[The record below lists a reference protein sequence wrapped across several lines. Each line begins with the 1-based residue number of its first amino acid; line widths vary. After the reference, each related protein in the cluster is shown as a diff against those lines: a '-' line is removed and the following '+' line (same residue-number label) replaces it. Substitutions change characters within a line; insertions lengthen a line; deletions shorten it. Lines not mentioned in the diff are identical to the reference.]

1 MTEINTRSLPDKLT
15 YESALALSMSLAD
28 FERNANQPT
37 HSTFHL
43 ERMRLLTKLLGNPQ
57 SSVPSIHIAGT
68 KGKGSTCAMVS
79 SALSKA
85 GLKVGLTTSPHL
97 HSVTERIRIGF
108 EPISK
113 DLFTNLVR
121 YLWPFV
127 RRVEVDGNYGAPTWF
142 EFMIV
147 AAFQHFQDEKADIQ
161 VVETGL
167 GGRLDATNILRPIL
181 TSITSISIDHAT
193 ILGDNI
199 KDIAKE
205 KAGIIK
211 EAVPVIVAP
220 QQRSSDA
227 FNVISEVAQA
237 QNAPLVDVSQSYPVE
252 IAQAGLFGQSICV
265 TGNLS
270 TYKFDLPLLGK
281 YQADNAATAIAVL
294 ESLVKE
300 GYVINKGAIE
310 EGLSCVEWPARLEI
324 VNELDPFI
332 VVDGAHNPYSARC
345 LVDAIDLMKKSE
357 MESQGEIILVFG
369 ALKNHDCSGIL
380 REFLRLDP
388 ILIPVSSRHP
398 KAAPHID
405 IVKYADEIGILVDE
419 GSRAG
424 FENLPHAMEYALS
437 RTGAKDMV
445 LGAGSLSVAAEII
458 EWKRKIAPELYPGLL
473 LDTVVGKDPNNR

>member
-1 MTEINTRSLPDKLT
+1 MNDINTRPLPDRLT
-15 YESALALSMSLAD
+15 YEGALALSMSLAD
-28 FERNANQPT
+28 FERNVNQPT

-68 KGKGSTCAMVS
+68 KGKGSTCAMVAS
-79 SALSKA
+79 VLAKA

-97 HSVTERIRIGF
+97 HSVTERIRVGL

-121 YLWPFV
+121 HLWPFV
-127 RRVEVDGNYGAPTWF
+127 RKVEVVGNYGAPTWF
-142 EFMIV
+142 EFMIG
-147 AAFQHFQDEKADIQ
+147 AAFQHFQDEEADIQ

-181 TSITSISIDHAT
+181 TSITSISIDHAA
-193 ILGDNI
+193 ILGDNVQ
-199 KDIAKE
+199 DIAKE

-211 EAVPVIVAP
+211 ETVPVIVAP
-220 QQRSSDA
+220 QQKYSDA
-227 FNVISEVAQA
+227 FNVISGAAQA
-237 QNAPLVDVSQSYPVE
+237 RNAPLVDVSQSHPVE
-252 IAQAGLFGQSICV
+252 IVQAGLFGQRIRV

-281 YQADNAATAIAVL
+281 YQADNAATAIAVV
-294 ESLVKE
+294 ESLVKQ
-300 GYVINKGAIE
+300 GYVINKSAVE
-310 EGLSCVEWPARLEI
+310 EGLSGVEWPARLEI
-324 VNELDPFI
+324 VNKLDPLI

-357 MESQGEIILVFG
+357 LDSLGETILVFG

-380 REFLRLDP
+380 REFSRLDP

-398 KAAPHID
+398 KAAPHTD
-405 IVKYADEIGILVDE
+405 IVNCADEIGILVDE
-419 GSRAG
+419 GSRTG
-424 FENLPHAMEYALS
+424 FENLTHAMEYALS
-437 RTGAKDMV
+437 RTTSRDMI
-445 LGAGSLSVAAEII
+445 LGTGSLSVAAEII
-458 EWKRKIAPELYPGLL
+458 EWKRKVVPELYPDFSA
-473 LDTVVGKDPNNR
+473 DTVAGNDPNKR

>member
-1 MTEINTRSLPDKLT
+1 M
-15 YESALALSMSLAD
+15 
-28 FERNANQPT
+28 NQPT

-43 ERMRLLTKLLGNPQ
+43 ERMRLLTELLGNPQ

-68 KGKGSTCAMVS
+68 KGKGSTCAMVTS
-79 SALSKA
+79 VLSKA

-97 HSVTERIRIGF
+97 HSVTERIRMGL

-113 DLFTNLVR
+113 DLFTDLVR

-142 EFMIV
+142 EFMIG
-147 AAFQHFQDEKADIQ
+147 AAFQHFRDEEADIQ

-181 TSITSISIDHAT
+181 TSITSISIDHAA

-199 KDIAKE
+199 QAIAKE

-211 EAVPVIVAP
+211 ETVPVIVAS
-220 QQRSSDA
+220 QQKSSDA
-227 FNVISEVAQA
+227 FNVINGVAQA
-237 QNAPLVDVSQSYPVE
+237 RNAPLIDVSQSYPVE
-252 IAQAGLFGQSICV
+252 IIQAGLFGQRIRVS
-265 TGNLS
+265 GNLT

-281 YQADNAATAIAVL
+281 YQADNSATAIAL
-294 ESLVKE
+294 AESLVKQ
-300 GYVINKGAIE
+300 GYIINKGAIE
-310 EGLSCVEWPARLEI
+310 EGLSSVEWSARLEV
-324 VNELDPFI
+324 VNKLDPFI

-357 MESQGEIILVFG
+357 LDSRGKIILVFG

-380 REFLRLDP
+380 REFLRVEP

-398 KAAPHID
+398 KAAPHTD
-405 IVKYADEIGILVDE
+405 IVNRADEIGILVDE
-419 GSRAG
+419 ESRRG
-424 FENLPHAMEYALS
+424 FENLAQAMEYALS
-437 RTGAKDMV
+437 RTTPKDMI
-445 LGAGSLSVAAEII
+445 LGTGSLSVAAEII
-458 EWKRKIAPELYPGLL
+458 EWKRKIAPELYPGFSADKVSGNDL
-473 LDTVVGKDPNNR
+473 NRI

>member
-28 FERNANQPT
+28 FERNVNHPT

-43 ERMRLLTKLLGNPQ
+43 ERMRLLTKLLGDPQ
-57 SSVPSIHIAGT
+57 HSVPSIHVAGT
-68 KGKGSTCAMVS
+68 KGKGSTCAMVT

-147 AAFQHFQDEKADIQ
+147 AAFQYFQDEKVDIQ

-181 TSITSISIDHAT
+181 TSITSISIDHAN
-193 ILGDNI
+193 ILGDNVR
-199 KDIAKE
+199 DIAKE
-205 KAGIIK
+205 KSGIIK
-211 EAVPVIVAP
+211 ETVPVIVAP
-220 QQRSSDA
+220 QQSSA
-227 FNVISEVAQA
+227 QALNVISEVAQS
-237 QNAPLVDVSQSYPVE
+237 QNAPLVDVSQSHPVE
-252 IAQAGLFGQSICV
+252 IVQAGLFGQSICV

-270 TYKFDLPLLGK
+270 TYKIDLPLLGK

-300 GYVINKGAIE
+300 GYFISKEAIE
-310 EGLSCVEWPARLEI
+310 EGLSCVKWPARLEI
-324 VNELDPFI
+324 VNESDPFI

-345 LVDAIDLMKKSE
+345 LADAIDLIKRSE
-357 MESQGEIILVFG
+357 MKLRGEIILVFG
-369 ALKNHDCSGIL
+369 ALKNHDCLGIL

-398 KAAPHID
+398 KTAPHID
-405 IVKYADEIGILVDE
+405 IVKSADEIGISLDE
-419 GSRAG
+419 RSRAG
-424 FENLPHAMEYALS
+424 FENLAQAMEYALS
-437 RTGAKDMV
+437 RTRAKDMV
-445 LGAGSLSVAAEII
+445 LGTGSLSVAAEII

-473 LDTVVGKDPNNR
+473 PDTVVGNDPNNR

>member
-1 MTEINTRSLPDKLT
+1 M
-15 YESALALSMSLAD
+15 
-28 FERNANQPT
+28 NQPT

-43 ERMRLLTKLLGNPQ
+43 ERMRLLTKLLGDPQ
-57 SSVPSIHIAGT
+57 SSVPSIHVAGT
-68 KGKGSTCAMVS
+68 KGKGSTCAMVTS
-79 SALSKA
+79 VLSKA
-85 GLKVGLTTSPHL
+85 GYKVGLTTSPHL

-108 EPISK
+108 EPIPK

-142 EFMIV
+142 EFMIG
-147 AAFQHFQDEKADIQ
+147 AAFQHFQDEKAEIQ

-181 TSITSISIDHAT
+181 TAITSISIDHAT
-193 ILGDNI
+193 ILGDNVR
-199 KDIAKE
+199 DIAKE

-211 EAVPVIVAP
+211 ETVPVIVAP
-220 QQRSSDA
+220 QQRSADA
-227 FNVISEVAQA
+227 LNVISEVAQT
-237 QNAPLVDVSQSYPVE
+237 QHAPLMDVSRSHPVE
-252 IAQAGLFGQSICV
+252 ILQSGLFGQSLCV
-265 TGNLS
+265 TGTLT
-270 TYKFDLPLLGK
+270 TYKIDLPLLGK

-294 ESLVKE
+294 EALVKE
-300 GYVINKGAIE
+300 GYVISKEAIE

-324 VNELDPFI
+324 VSELDPFI

-345 LVDAIDLMKKSE
+345 LVDAIDLMRKSG

-369 ALKNHDCSGIL
+369 ALKNHDYSGIL

-405 IVKYADEIGILVDE
+405 IANSADEIGILVDE
-419 GSRAG
+419 GSRTG
-424 FENLPHAMEYALS
+424 FENLANAMEYALS
-437 RTGAKDMV
+437 RTRAKDMV
-445 LGAGSLSVAAEII
+445 LGTGSLSVAAEII
-458 EWKRKIAPELYPGLL
+458 EWKRKIAPELYPSLL
-473 LDTVVGKDPNNR
+473 SDTVVGNDPNNR